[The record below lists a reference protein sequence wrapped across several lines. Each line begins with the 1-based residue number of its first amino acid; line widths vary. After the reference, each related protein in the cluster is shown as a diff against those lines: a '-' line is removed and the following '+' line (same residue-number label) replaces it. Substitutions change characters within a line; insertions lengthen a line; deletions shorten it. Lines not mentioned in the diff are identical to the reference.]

1 MKIERPNVIHAAEIA
16 AGYLIIFLLGKLL
29 NSNPGMPLDQWLL
42 DSNPANHSYLFG
54 WLIIQERYW
63 KYSVVSVFS
72 AMLGMPRFGWS
83 TFWGYSIGLLL
94 GEVCTLL
101 WKGSLSTGFFPVPW
115 LIWFGC
121 LCLYIVLCVVLEF
134 RNKKK

>member
-1 MKIERPNVIHAAEIA
+1 MKIERPNVIHAAKIA
-16 AGYLIIFLLGKLL
+16 GGYLIIFLLGKLL
-29 NSNPGMPLDQWLL
+29 NGNPGMPLDQWLL
-42 DSNPANHSYLFG
+42 DGNPANHSYLFG
-54 WLIIQERYW
+54 WLIVQERYW

-72 AMLGMPRFGWS
+72 SLLGMPRFGWS

-94 GEVCTLL
+94 GEVCAHL

-121 LCLYIVLCVVLEF
+121 LCLSIVLGVVLEF
-134 RNKKK
+134 RNRKK